1 MSTNTHKTIVITGAN
16 RGIGYAMAN
25 IYQQRGD
32 TVYALCRQS
41 SIDLDALGV
50 NVVEKIDVATQAG
63 IDKAVS
69 ELSGVTIDLLINNAG
84 ILRNEQLSDLNQ
96 ETIIKQFNVNAVAP
110 LFLSHALLAN
120 LSSGSK
126 IGFIT
131 SRMGSVTDNTS
142 GGRYGYRMSKVA
154 LNIAAVSLARD
165 LTNEGISVGI
175 YHPGYVQTEMV
186 NSNGVLSNGDISANV
201 AAERLIALMD
211 NLTMTDSGVFKH
223 SNGETLPW

>member
-16 RGIGYAMAN
+16 RGIGYAMAKLCH
-25 IYQQRGD
+25 QRGD
-32 TVYALCRQS
+32 TVYALCRKS
-41 SIDLDALGV
+41 SKDLDSLGV
-50 NVVEKIDVATQAG
+50 NVIEEVEIANQTG

-69 ELSGVTIDLLINNAG
+69 ALDGISIDLLINNAG
-84 ILRNEQLSDLNQ
+84 ILRDEQLSALNKD
-96 ETIIKQFNVNAVAP
+96 TIIEQFNVNALAP
-110 LFLSHALLAN
+110 LCLSHALLAN

-126 IGFIT
+126 IALIT

-142 GGRYGYRMSKVA
+142 GGRYGYRMSKAA

-165 LTNEGISVGI
+165 LTEDNIAVGI

-186 NSNGVLSNGDISANV
+186 NSNGVLTNGDISANV
-201 AAERLIALMD
+201 AAERLLDLMD
-211 NLTMTDSGVFKH
+211 NLTMANSGVFKH

>member
-16 RGIGYAMAN
+16 RGIGYAIAKLCR
-25 IYQQRGD
+25 QRGD
-32 TVYALCRQS
+32 TVYALCRKS
-41 SIDLDALGV
+41 SKALDSLGV
-50 NVVEKIDVATQAG
+50 NVIEEVEIANQTG

-69 ELSGVTIDLLINNAG
+69 ALNGIRIDILINNAG
-84 ILRNEQLSDLNQ
+84 ILRDEQLNALNKD
-96 ETIIKQFNVNAVAP
+96 TIIEQFNVNALAP
-110 LFLSHALLAN
+110 LCLSHALLAN

-126 IGFIT
+126 IALVT

-142 GGRYGYRMSKVA
+142 GGRYGYRMSKAA

-165 LTNEGISVGI
+165 LSKDNIAVGI

-186 NSNGVLSNGDISANV
+186 NSNGVLSNGDISADV
-201 AAERLIALMD
+201 AAERLVALMD
-211 NLTMTDSGVFKH
+211 DLTMAESGVFKH